1 MINRTDWI
9 DQKALETYILNC
21 QDDGSVGGEGGG
33 IADKPGNQVDV
44 FHTFFGLAAL
54 SQMDKIGDKNLDI
67 IDPTYALPKS
77 ILTSK
82 FPHLKL

>member
-1 MINRTDWI
+1 
-9 DQKALETYILNC
+9 
-21 QDDGSVGGEGGG
+21 
-33 IADKPGNQVDV
+33 
-44 FHTFFGLAAL
+44 
-54 SQMDKIGDKNLDI
+54 MDKIGDKNLEI